1 MVIGYGRKWYVR
13 FQGPA
18 LAGPAGFESG
28 NSNVCNVY
36 TSGCIYENNV
46 TDTYCLRA
54 VLIVNADT
62 QITDGDG
69 TKENPFVV
77 E

>member
-1 MVIGYGRKWYVR
+1 MVIGYGRKWCVR

-18 LAGPAGFESG
+18 KAGPAGFASG
-28 NSNVCNVY
+28 NSNVWNVN
-36 TSGCIYENNV
+36 TTGNINNNNV

-54 VLIVNADT
+54 VLIMNADT

>member
-1 MVIGYGRKWYVR
+1 MVIVMVVSGVFS

-18 LAGPAGFESG
+18 LAGLAGFVSG
-28 NSNVCNVY
+28 NSNVWNVY

-54 VLIVNADT
+54 VLILTSDT
-62 QITDGDG
+62 QISDGDG

>member
-1 MVIGYGRKWYVR
+1 
-13 FQGPA
+13 
-18 LAGPAGFESG
+18 
-28 NSNVCNVY
+28 VY